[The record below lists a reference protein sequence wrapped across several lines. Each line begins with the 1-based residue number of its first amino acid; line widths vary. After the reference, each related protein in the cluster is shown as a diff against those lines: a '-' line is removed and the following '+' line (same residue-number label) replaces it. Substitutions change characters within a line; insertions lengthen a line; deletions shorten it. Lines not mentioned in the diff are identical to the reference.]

1 MYENKFSQWQS
12 WRRRHELDALEFPG
26 VYVLARTALTLS
38 GRPFS
43 WRKEVIYV
51 GMTNAASGLK
61 SRLRQF
67 DNTIIGKSGHGGA
80 DRVRYKFP
88 NYKGLV
94 NRLYVAVAPFRCDPV
109 SNLPEDL
116 RQMGEVVKFE
126 YSCLAQY
133 VEKFGVLPEFN
144 NKKKSPKYSL
154 TFGRSS
160 KKRLMLRL
168 QIR

>member
-12 WRRRHELDALEFPG
+12 WRLRNDLNSLEYPG
-26 VYVLARTALTLS
+26 VYVVARTALKLS

-43 WRKEVIYV
+43 WRNDIIYV

-61 SRLRQF
+61 GRLRQF
-67 DNTIIGKSGHGGA
+67 ENTISGKTGHGGA
-80 DRVRYKFP
+80 QRVRYKFK
-88 NYKGLV
+88 NYKRLV
-94 NRLYVAVAPFRCDPV
+94 NRLYIAVAPFKCDTV
-109 SNLPEDL
+109 SNLPKDL

-144 NKKKSPKYSL
+144 DKKKSPKA
-154 TFGRSS
+154 
-160 KKRLMLRL
+160 
-168 QIR
+168 